1 MKITDNTQT
10 DMEKIDL
17 SQEFLQKIANKEL
30 KDLQKENLFFFPAYI
45 SDESSLSGDQKILE
59 VNSDTF
65 KTTNIMGIV
74 GYQKEQLFIGS
85 RFDNDSDYFFYYL
98 LKQVL
103 NFNFMDLEVG
113 LKKQPSYLDW
123 LVYLF
128 PKYLNE
134 ALKKGLYKEYRT
146 FKYNDFNVRGTID
159 INRQIKE
166 NIPFTGKVAYYSRE
180 YSYENQVINLIRYT
194 VEFIKKRKQF
204 RKILTLDTVTRENIQ
219 AIEEKS
225 QDYQQ
230 QGLHKVYSYNARKP
244 IRHTYFFEYR
254 TLQKLCLSILS
265 QETGLHEKYTRDK
278 AYGFLFDGAWLF
290 EEYINLIIK
299 DNFFHPTNKQ
309 RQGQQYLFDNSKN
322 KKVGKIYPD
331 FISRQD
337 NNRIIADAKYKLFNN
352 IYGRDYLQLV
362 AYMYRFYSKRGL
374 YLYPY
379 KVGEIK
385 SNYETFH
392 LLQGVN
398 ESSNKRPAES
408 DISIIKLGL
417 SIPAPTS
424 SFEQFEVEMK
434 KSEKQF
440 KLLIEE
446 KFSAKEN
453 E

>member
-17 SQEFLQKIANKEL
+17 SQKFLQKIANKEL

-166 NIPFTGKVAYYSRE
+166 NIPFTGKVAYHSRE

-265 QETGLHEKYTRDK
+265 QETGLHEKYAKDK

-299 DNFFHPTNKQ
+299 DSFLHPTNKQ
-309 RQGQQYLFDNSKN
+309 RQGQQHLFAYSNSRRL
-322 KKVGKIYPD
+322 GKIYPD
-331 FISRQD
+331 FISKRD
-337 NNRIIADAKYKLFNN
+337 NNRIIADAKYKPFNN
-352 IYGRDYLQLV
+352 INGRDYLQLV
-362 AYMYRFYSKRGL
+362 AYMYRFDSKRGL

-385 SNYETFH
+385 SNYETLH

-398 ESSNKRPAES
+398 ESSNKRLAES

-417 SIPAPTS
+417 SIPAS
-424 SFEQFEVEMK
+424 KRNFEQFEVEMK

-446 KFSAKEN
+446 KFSTK
-453 E
+453 